1 MLVIIIKTDFKTL
14 QMHFLGV
21 EFNHDLLQ
29 VLSYKIIHPIDHML
43 HFVLVFD
50 QEQNESCW

>member
-1 MLVIIIKTDFKTL
+1 
-14 QMHFLGV
+14 MHLGV
-21 EFNHDLLQ
+21 EFDHDLLQ
-29 VLSYKIIHPIDHML
+29 VLSYKTIHPTDRML